1 MSYIEESLS
10 DGEKVV
16 KLFRLHW
23 TARLW
28 LVLWIVLILPTV
40 GITLLL
46 AIYEWL
52 RLRNL
57 EYGVTNKRVIL
68 KKGIISRQSE
78 EMKIGSIETVE
89 IDQSV
94 LGRMLGYGDVKITG
108 RGISDVLFRRMD
120 DPMAVKRHIEG
131 VSHPAA

>member
-1 MSYIEESLS
+1 MPYIEESLS
-10 DGEKVV
+10 DGERVV

-28 LVLWIVLILPTV
+28 LVLWILLIVPTL

-52 RLRNL
+52 RLRTL

-108 RGISDVLFRRMD
+108 RGISDVVFKRMD

-131 VSHPAA
+131 VSHPTA

>member
-1 MSYIEESLS
+1 MPYIEESLS
-10 DGEKVV
+10 EGEKVV

-28 LVLWIVLILPTV
+28 LALWIVLILPTF
-40 GITLLL
+40 GIAVLL

-52 RLRNL
+52 RLRSL
-57 EYGVTNKRVIL
+57 EYGVTNKRVIF
-68 KKGIISRQSE
+68 KKGIIGRQTE

-89 IDQSV
+89 IDQGV
-94 LGRMLGYGDVKITG
+94 LGRILGYGDVKLTG
-108 RGISDVLFRRMD
+108 RGISDVVFRRMD

-131 VSHPAA
+131 VSHPA